1 MDFFIQSDQIYFK
14 GRAIQANNM
23 LYLLAMECE
32 VVNYSEDNCQHFIES
47 FQFDK

>member
-14 GRAIQANNM
+14 GRAVQANNT

-32 VVNYSEDNCQHFIES
+32 VVNYSEDHCQYFIES
-47 FQFDK
+47 FQLDQ